1 MSQPNEPTGTPP
13 ESQNQGPPN
22 DPYATPYYGQP
33 PSGQPPSPNQGGEFY
48 PGQPA
53 PYPGQPVPYP
63 SQPAPYPGQPAPY
76 PSQSVPYSGPG
87 GDVAPGQQAPYY
99 PPSGPL
105 APQYMGPNA
114 TWPGT
119 GPAQQGQDPY
129 GNVATLAPPAQRT
142 SVLAQRLPLVA
153 LLTLGAVVILAMVGA
168 QLTGKDW
175 AAGTLRAGIV
185 TGIVALLIGLATGA
199 RSIAGMASR
208 ENPFRRAQYTGAAVI
223 AAVLLVISGLSYGLQ
238 APIHRVQAHSLETSQ
253 QWSAALDEYGLAGEA
268 APVSEDLARVQ
279 NEWGESQ
286 NKAQK
291 FDSAIAT
298 FSIVLLSYTSAK
310 LGVRRAQA
318 GITTAYFNAGLLAT
332 ANKQYVQA
340 MQSYDALLNLP
351 FCEKTCQAE
360 TNRLDATTY
369 YHVAEVA
376 LAAQDYSTATTAF
389 NTITT
394 RFASAPEA
402 SMIHVDYAKAL
413 LGLGRKLVA
422 SSSCSDALGTYQ
434 AITKNFADTA
444 SGKQAAIDLLAPQ
457 AVKGQFTTTPA
468 TGVIVYVDLITNLK
482 IDAQGSILSADNV
495 AYAQVKSDGSFT
507 FDAVPL
513 GTYPL
518 EWFTYDSAGNAKTG
532 SYYVFKGTS
541 NPYYVANV
549 QPLCPFDFGQI
560 ASPIVGP
567 PLAKVTGAPMTLT
580 AAPFSAHRLPFALQP
595 GVLTTMRNVSF
606 ALPISR

>member
-1 MSQPNEPTGTPP
+1 MSQPNDAAETPSESHNQGTPINP
-13 ESQNQGPPN
+13 DVMPDMHSQAASESH
-22 DPYATPYYGQP
+22 
-33 PSGQPPSPNQGGEFY
+33 PSGDVI
-48 PGQPA
+48 PGQPMPSDNLLSTLA
-53 PYPGQPVPYP
+53 SSPYVGSTSIIPV
-63 SQPAPYPGQPAPY
+63 
-76 PSQSVPYSGPG
+76 QS
-87 GDVAPGQQAPYY
+87 A
-99 PPSGPL
+99 
-105 APQYMGPNA
+105 
-114 TWPGT
+114 
-119 GPAQQGQDPY
+119 QDP
-129 GNVATLAPPAQRT
+129 GSVATLASPEHRT
-142 SVLAQRLPLVA
+142 SALIQPLPLLA
-153 LLTLGAVVILAMVGA
+153 LLALEAAITLALVGVL
-168 QLTGKDW
+168 LTGTDW
-175 AAGTLRAGIV
+175 AAGVVRMANIAA
-185 TGIVALLIGLATGA
+185 IFALVIGLVAGV
-199 RSIAGMASR
+199 RSIGGMARLS
-208 ENPFRRAQYTGAAVI
+208 NPFRRVQYTGVAVL

-238 APIHRVQAHSLETSQ
+238 APIHRIQAHSLETNQ

-291 FDSAIAT
+291 FDSAIT
-298 FSIVLLSYTSAK
+298 TYNQVLTSFTSAPIGLK
-310 LGVRRAQA
+310 RAQA
-318 GITTAYFNAGLLAT
+318 GTVTAYFNAGLLAT

-595 GVLTTMRNVSF
+595 VVLTTMRNVSF
-606 ALPISR
+606 ALPTLR